1 MKDYYYFLGI
11 KPNASEDDIKKAYR
25 KLSFKY
31 HPDKNENDDFFTER
45 FREIQEAYD
54 TLIDVERRRVYDQ
67 SFGQFLRSQKSVLPP
82 KIKNFHA
89 SAVRAEKGAEIT
101 IHWQTYDADLVKITP
116 FGLEKPQGERTFRI
130 KEFDK
135 EGKFQIILHATN
147 TFLNKTAVQGI
158 TILEI
163 SKENLKVNPQE
174 YSVPKS
180 QTNPEKPT
188 QEFSKRWFVF
198 LMLLIIAAIAIYFS
212 EKA

>member
-45 FREIQEAYD
+45 FREIQEAYE
-54 TLIDVERRRVYDQ
+54 TLIDVDKRRIYDQ

-101 IHWQTYDADLVKITP
+101 LYWQTYDADLVKITP

-147 TFLNKTAVQGI
+147 TFLHKTAVQGI

-163 SKENLKVNPQE
+163 SKENLHANPQE
-174 YSVPKS
+174 FTQPKT
-180 QTNPEKPT
+180 QTNPEKST
-188 QEFSKRWFVF
+188 HEFSKRWFVL

>member
-54 TLIDVERRRVYDQ
+54 TLIDTERRRVYDQ

-147 TFLNKTAVQGI
+147 TFLHKTAVHGI
-158 TILEI
+158 TISEILNDEKLEKNTEFVTPKTSSEKI
-163 SKENLKVNPQE
+163 SKRKKQ
-174 YSVPKS
+174 
-180 QTNPEKPT
+180 
-188 QEFSKRWFVF
+188 SKKWFVF
-198 LMLLIIAAIAIYFS
+198 LMLLIIAALAIYFS
-212 EKA
+212 EK

>member
-31 HPDKNENDDFFTER
+31 HPDKNENDDFFTQR
-45 FREIQEAYD
+45 FREIQEAYE
-54 TLIDVERRRVYDQ
+54 TLIDTERRRIYDQ

-89 SAVRAEKGAEIT
+89 SAIRAEKGTEIT
-101 IHWQTYDADLVKITP
+101 LYWQTYDADLVKITP

-135 EGKFQIILHATN
+135 EGKFQVILHATN
-147 TFLNKTAVQGI
+147 TFLNKTVVQGI
-158 TILEI
+158 TIFET
-163 SKENLKVNPQE
+163 SKENIKVNPQE
-174 YSVPKS
+174 FSAPNTQAK
-180 QTNPEKPT
+180 PEIPT
-188 QEFSKRWFVF
+188 HEFSKRWFVF
-198 LMLLIIAAIAIYFS
+198 LILLIIAAIAIYFS

>member
-45 FREIQEAYD
+45 FREIQEAYE
-54 TLIDVERRRVYDQ
+54 TLIDVDKRRIYDQ

-101 IHWQTYDADLVKITP
+101 LYWQTYDADLVKITP

-147 TFLNKTAVQGI
+147 TFLHKTAVQGI

-163 SKENLKVNPQE
+163 SKENLHVNPQE
-174 YSVPKS
+174 FTYPKT

-188 QEFSKRWFVF
+188 HEFSKRWFVL

-212 EKA
+212 EKT

>member
-1 MKDYYYFLGI
+1 
-11 KPNASEDDIKKAYR
+11 
-25 KLSFKY
+25 
-31 HPDKNENDDFFTER
+31 
-45 FREIQEAYD
+45 
-54 TLIDVERRRVYDQ
+54 
-67 SFGQFLRSQKSVLPP
+67 
-82 KIKNFHA
+82 
-89 SAVRAEKGAEIT
+89 
-101 IHWQTYDADLVKITP
+101 
-116 FGLEKPQGERTFRI
+116 
-130 KEFDK
+130 
-135 EGKFQIILHATN
+135 LHATN

-212 EKA
+212 EKLKIFQIFLIKNIEFNHLQFLR

>member
-1 MKDYYYFLGI
+1 
-11 KPNASEDDIKKAYR
+11 
-25 KLSFKY
+25 
-31 HPDKNENDDFFTER
+31 
-45 FREIQEAYD
+45 
-54 TLIDVERRRVYDQ
+54 
-67 SFGQFLRSQKSVLPP
+67 
-82 KIKNFHA
+82 
-89 SAVRAEKGAEIT
+89 
-101 IHWQTYDADLVKITP
+101 VKITP